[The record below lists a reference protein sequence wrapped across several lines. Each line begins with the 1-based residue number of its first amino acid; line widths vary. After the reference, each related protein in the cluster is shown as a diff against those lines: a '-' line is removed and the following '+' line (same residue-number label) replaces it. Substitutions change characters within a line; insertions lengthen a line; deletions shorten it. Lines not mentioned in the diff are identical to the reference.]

1 MAKKFHHWRI
11 GTINVRTGKEDQKLE
26 RIVHEMGRAK
36 LSICGLQEFRRI
48 KSGSALVSPNT
59 DDHDQKYEIYW
70 SGHSLKRIHGVG
82 IAIKAEKGIVIE
94 EIRNVSAR
102 IIVADVIVHGCS
114 VRIINCYAPT
124 EDDSSTSKDLFYN
137 TLKKQFNTNKTQ
149 KIICLGD
156 FNATS
161 SASWYNSSLREHV
174 IIEDLEINDNG
185 ERFHNFFNIH
195 KLSVMNT

>member
-1 MAKKFHHWRI
+1 M
-11 GTINVRTGKEDQKLE
+11 
-26 RIVHEMGRAK
+26 
-36 LSICGLQEFRRI
+36 
-48 KSGSALVSPNT
+48 
-59 DDHDQKYEIYW
+59 
-70 SGHSLKRIHGVG
+70 G

-114 VRIINCYAPT
+114 LRIINCYAPT

-161 SASWYNSSLREHV
+161 SASWYNSSLREHL

-195 KLSVMNT
+195 KLSVMNTWFSHKKCRRITWHSSDGNTKKVYDFILSCSWIWQYITNCRVYNSFDFDSDHRLVIAKLETPSTKTARFKNQPQKTS